1 MILFYAKRTGS
12 KLVAV
17 EAAVLNL
24 NFPVVRVRTR
34 ATTSRRLKLIDNLF

>member
-24 NFPVVRVRTR
+24 NFPVRVRTR